1 VSTMNTNWKT
11 VREMLEAKLDQGAL
25 AELYDPTI
33 LEVMW
38 DMQDCAPMEFACLNG
53 QLKRHRVVTE
63 IGRAIKKHAYREP
76 PVARASAD
84 TFDKRVWIELG
95 YDRKQT
101 VDEVIPHLVQ
111 HPDVYVQGAS
121 LVRVVADPDDGHP
134 TIHRLPPAT
143 VTELLTNTVTLFT
156 NEVRRDTPYRKPVQ
170 PDPTFVNMIVGRK
183 SYAGARVLRGIAEAP
198 LMSADGSLFAEPGY
212 DPRTRHLCAYRGP
225 ALVVPETPT
234 HDDALR
240 ALECLLDIISDFPFA
255 EPIHRSAWLSMLFTV
270 ILRPQIEGPVPVFI
284 ITANVAG
291 AGKTKLADVIS
302 IVAQGRAAD
311 RKPYTDEER
320 ELTATIT
327 ATLAEGT
334 SLALFDNVDRPF
346 GGAMIELMST
356 GDSVSV
362 RRYGSNDSSLRLR
375 SHTVFMATGNNV
387 VPRTRDVVRR
397 LIVTEITSRDERPE
411 EREGFRYPDLLATVR
426 ARRSELLSVVMTIAR
441 AYILAGRPPSQVAA
455 LGSFEG
461 WSSAVRDILLWLGQP
476 DPVETQSTMRDEQD
490 AQLAGLHDAWVGMFG
505 EGAARTINDALH
517 AIEDAQRDVER
528 VVRGDQNFSDAHDE
542 RKEVEENAAKARR
555 LQDAL
560 QGLVSQ
566 PWRSINAG
574 TLGRQIA
581 KFNSRVC
588 KGRMLVADRRANT
601 AAWKVVCGG
610 ATSEGPR

>member
-1 VSTMNTNWKT
+1 MSTMNTDWKS
-11 VREMLEAKLDQGAL
+11 VREMLEAKLDQGAV

-33 LEVMW
+33 LELMR
-38 DMQDCAPMEFACLNG
+38 DMQDCAPVEFACLNE

-63 IGRAIKKHAYREP
+63 ISRAIKKHAYREP

-84 TFDKRVWIELG
+84 TFDERVWVELG

-111 HPDVYVQGAS
+111 HPDIYVQGAS
-121 LVRVVADPDDGHP
+121 LVHVVADPDDGHP
-134 TIHRLPPAT
+134 TIHRLPPAN

-156 NEVRRDTPYRKPVQ
+156 NEVRRDTPYRKPTQ
-170 PDPTFVNMIVGRK
+170 PDPTFVNMILGRK
-183 SYAGARVLRGIAEAP
+183 SYPGARVLRGIAEAP

-225 ALVVPETPT
+225 APVVPEIPT
-234 HDDALR
+234 HDDALH
-240 ALECLLDIISDFPFA
+240 ALEYLLDIIVDFPFA

-291 AGKTKLADVIS
+291 AGKTKLADIVS
-302 IVAQGRAAD
+302 IIAQGRAAD

-327 ATLAEGT
+327 ATLAEGA

-375 SHTVFMATGNNV
+375 SHTVFMATGNNM

-397 LIVTEITSRDERPE
+397 LIVTELTSQDERPE
-411 EREGFRYPDLLATVR
+411 ERQGFRHPDLFAMVR
-426 ARRSELLSVVMTIAR
+426 ARRVEILGAVMTIAR
-441 AYILAGRPPSQVAA
+441 AYALAGRPPSHVAT
-455 LGSFEG
+455 LGSYEG
-461 WSSAVRDILLWLGQP
+461 WSAAVRDMLLWLGQP

-505 EGAARTINDALH
+505 EGEARTINDALH

-528 VVRGDQNFSDAHDE
+528 AVGSNRGFLDADE
-542 RKEVEENAAKARR
+542 KTEVAENAAKARR

-566 PWRSINAG
+566 PWKSINAVA
-574 TLGRQIA
+574 LGRQIA
-581 KFNSRVC
+581 KFKGRVC
-588 KGRMLVADRRANT
+588 KGRVFEAGRRANA
-601 AAWKVVCGG
+601 AAWKVVSHGS
-610 ATSEGPR
+610 ASEGPR